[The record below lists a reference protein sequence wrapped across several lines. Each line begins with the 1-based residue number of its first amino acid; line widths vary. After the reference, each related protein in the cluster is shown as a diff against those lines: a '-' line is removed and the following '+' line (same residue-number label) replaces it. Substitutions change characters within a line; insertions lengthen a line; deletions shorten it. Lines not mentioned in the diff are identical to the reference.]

1 MIQPYLELNLAIL
14 LTGLQV
20 AAEAAAQPEEEEAA
34 PQIVQYWMAGRPQD
48 CLRSSQL

>member
-1 MIQPYLELNLAIL
+1 MIQPYLALL

-20 AAEAAAQPEEEEAA
+20 AAEAAEALQPEEEEEEA